1 MLGDILELV
10 KKRFDFEDNQ
20 ALEIKSIAWE
30 VCIELEPSL
39 GKLYQDFMS
48 YTDLERLL
56 IADLTAFRC
65 FEFHIYTKNSK
76 SSGDFPIKKVKADVV
91 EVEYDSSN
99 SSSKQLLMSNLK
111 NSICQKAAAL
121 GICLAMCS
129 QNKDEDYPKPFK
141 IFTK

>member
-20 ALEIKSIAWE
+20 ISEIKGIAWE

-56 IADLTAFRC
+56 IADLTAYRC
-65 FEFHIYTKNSK
+65 FEFDIYKKNSK
-76 SSGDFPIKKVKADVV
+76 SFGNFPIKKVKADVV

-99 SSSKQLLMSNLK
+99 SGSKQQIMNNLK
-111 NSICQKAAAL
+111 NSICNKSAAL

-129 QNKDEDYPKPFK
+129 QNNTDYPKPFK